1 MSKKIRKVIE
11 NDLLRPIRTL
21 DLVEGDII
29 KDNTFN
35 VSMVYSALHSVV
47 NIEVEKHHVVNN
59 YSVPDLV
66 RPWAL
71 LKPTSRLIDEL
82 RYNVF
87 GLDSKYYY

>member
-1 MSKKIRKVIE
+1 
-11 NDLLRPIRTL
+11 
-21 DLVEGDII
+21 
-29 KDNTFN
+29 
-35 VSMVYSALHSVV
+35 MVYSALHSVL
-47 NIEVEKHHVVNN
+47 NIEVEKEHVVDN

-87 GLDSKYYY
+87 GLDSMYKILQEIFSEYIVFRCLHNYSKICYFVHWENN